1 MSKAAQYNG
10 WANYQTWNVI
20 LWMDNDEKLHD
31 IAHKVSSYKE
41 FREAISFHYSPFFT
55 GGCLYYPMAFET
67 PDNVAWNDSAI
78 CMEEVDNWFLGRGV
92 RSNYKAKK
100 QAEESNE

>member
-1 MSKAAQYNG
+1 MSKDAKYNG

-20 LWMDNDEKLHD
+20 LWMDNDAKLHA
-31 IAHKVSSYKE
+31 IARKATSYSAFRAAIKE
-41 FREAISFHYSPFFT
+41 FYSV
-55 GGCLYYPMAFET
+55 GSYRGDICYYPLAFET

-78 CMEEVDNWFLGRGV
+78 CMAEVDNWFLGRGV

-100 QAEESNE
+100 QAEGE